1 MKQKFGALKHWINK
15 QNKIKNTT
23 TNVPE
28 KYKINVKIR

>member
-1 MKQKFGALKHWINK
+1 MKRKLSAKYINK

-28 KYKINVKIR
+28 KYEM